1 MKNKRV
7 FNIIYLI
14 IFSILIIGIG
24 YFHEPWS
31 DEAQSYLIAKTESV
45 KNIFFEISSSE
56 GCFPLWVLIL
66 KVLINMGLPYERLYL
81 VSSFIIIIST
91 AIFIVNEEIDPK
103 IRYSLP
109 LSFWVFYQYG
119 IVARNYSL
127 IVLAFS
133 LLVLLYNKRF
143 EHIFKYFLLLVFFS
157 LISLH
162 GMIISGFLFVFYL
175 IEYIKKEKSLK
186 AVLSFKLI
194 SLCMILCL
202 LYIFE
207 VFIILPKDDTL
218 VSINYKSLNPGQ
230 LVLNFIGHTAVLYH
244 NVTMISYVI
253 LCGLI
258 FLIYCFYKT
267 CKINK
272 DKTFLITTIVLIIF
286 HIYIRGAGHHVGIIF
301 FMMVSFIILN
311 YKELKKEDK
320 YAFNFVIATYVLL
333 CIITCFQDINYKY
346 SGSKEMAEYMMDNNI
361 DSSKVF
367 AIGYETTSLQPY
379 LNKKYVN
386 RDKLYYEWKT
396 TNYDHLMYSYITA
409 FVNGNWEV
417 LPDDYSPEYL
427 LVQQHNLHSD
437 ADEWICNKI
446 EESNLYREIKRT
458 DGTNF
463 FKGKYN
469 ETEGFVLYKRISLNE
484 N

>member
-66 KVLINMGLPYERLYL
+66 KLLINLGLPYEKIYL
-81 VSSFIIIIST
+81 VSSSIIIIST
-91 AIFIVNEEIDPK
+91 AIFVINEDIDSK
-103 IRYSLP
+103 IKYSLP

-133 LLVLLYNKRF
+133 ILVLLYNKRF
-143 EHIFKYFLLLVFFS
+143 EHTFKYFLLLVFFS

-162 GMIISGFLFVFYL
+162 GMIISGFLVFFYL
-175 IEYIKKEKSLK
+175 IECIKKEKSLK
-186 AVLSFKLI
+186 NLLSFKRVG
-194 SLCMILCL
+194 LCLILCAV
-202 LYIFE
+202 YIFE
-207 VFIILPKDDTL
+207 VFIMLPKDDTL
-218 VSINYKSLNPGQ
+218 VQINFTRVNPGQ
-230 LVLNFIGHTAVLYH
+230 LVLNFIGHIAVIYH
-244 NVTMISYVI
+244 NVTVMSFII
-253 LCGLI
+253 LCSLI

-272 DKTFLITTIVLIIF
+272 DKTFLIITIVLTLF
-286 HIYIRGAGHHVGIIF
+286 HIFVRGAGHHAGILF
-301 FMMVSFIILN
+301 FTMVSSIILN
-311 YKELKKEDK
+311 YTELKKEDK
-320 YAFNFVIATYVLL
+320 YVFNMVIATYIIL
-333 CIITCFQDINYKY
+333 CVVTCYQDINYKY
-346 SGSKEMAEYMMDNNI
+346 SVAKEMAKYIIDSGI

-379 LNKKYVN
+379 LNKKYIN
-386 RDKLYYEWKT
+386 RDKPYYEWKV
-396 TNYDHLMYSYITA
+396 TNYDNLMYSYMTA
-409 FVNGNWEV
+409 FAKRNGEV
-417 LPDDYSPEYL
+417 LPDDYSPEYV

-437 ADEWICNKI
+437 ADEWICSKI
-446 EESNLYREIKRT
+446 EGSNIYREIKRT
-458 DGTNF
+458 EGTNF

-469 ETEGFVLYKRISLNE
+469 ETEGFILYKRIDLNE